1 MRSKIICI
9 FLFLAFFIHPVSS
22 VQNNLQLQDI
32 QKIMEKFYALHIT
45 NKELSPLLVRRAMKI
60 YIENFD
66 PDRSYL
72 LESEVRPYL
81 SLSDR
86 NAQEIVNR
94 VNNRDYSD
102 FIALNQLIQRA
113 IVRAEDQR
121 KEIRAEIVRGV
132 GRDTVTPGV
141 SSHFARTED
150 ELVERQRNRMAKFFA
165 FHKTRTALDTPDRKE
180 KVCHLFEKKVR
191 KSEYSYL
198 FLDQEGLTLPK
209 NRGEHFMAMR
219 ILKCLAKS
227 LDTHTTFFSPE
238 EAQEMRH
245 GLEKQFEGVGVV
257 LAEGIDGIMIAD
269 VIQGSPAQASGQIQV
284 NDYLVEIDRI
294 PVQSISFEEVMDLL
308 KKKGKDEILLG
319 FKRSV
324 AQKSEIFYRVPL
336 KKQPIEMNEE
346 RIQTSYEQTSNGII
360 GKIAL
365 HSFYENGDGVSS
377 EKDIKEAINSF
388 RKKGNLVGLV
398 LDLRENAGGFLSQAV
413 KVTGLFVSNGVVVI
427 SKYGKGETNYL
438 RNIAGKSFYNGPLV
452 VLTSRMSASAAEIV
466 AQALQ
471 DYGVAVVVGD
481 PTTFGKGSIQY
492 QTVTDPNADV
502 FFKVTVGRYYTVSGK
517 STQIDGVIADIVV
530 PTQYAP
536 YNIGERFLEYP
547 LPQDK
552 VEAAYVDSLEDL
564 DDRAKR
570 VFQVHYMPY
579 LQRAV
584 SFWKKNLPTLKQN
597 SADRIAVNPG
607 FQSLMKRQEAVRSRI
622 AAIPVNTV
630 DESVYN
636 GMDDIQM
643 NEAVNIVKDMIKIEA
658 AASQSHTA
666 RYLKT
671 GS

>member
-1 MRSKIICI
+1 MKRVFF
-9 FLFLAFFIHPVSS
+9 FLLFMALWVNPLSS
-22 VQNNLQLQDI
+22 AQNALQMQDVQRV
-32 QKIMEKFYALHIT
+32 MEKFYALHIT
-45 NKELSPLLVRRAMKI
+45 HKELSPLLVRRAMKI

-66 PDRSYL
+66 PERAYL

-81 SLSDR
+81 TLSDKK
-86 NAQEIVNR
+86 AQEIVNR
-94 VNNRDYSD
+94 VNNKDYSD
-102 FIALNQLIQRA
+102 FVALNQLIQRA
-113 IVRAEDQR
+113 IVRAESQR
-121 KEIRAEIVRGV
+121 KVIMAEMVRGE
-132 GRDTVTPGV
+132 GRETVNSGV

-150 ELVERQRNRMAKFFA
+150 ELIERQRNRMTRFYS
-165 FHKTRTALDTPDRKE
+165 FHKARSSLDTPERKE
-180 KVCHLFEKKVR
+180 KVCMLFEKKVR
-191 KSEYSYL
+191 KSEYNYL
-198 FLDQEGLTLPK
+198 FLDQEGSVLPK
-209 NRGEHFMAMR
+209 NKIEHFMALR
-219 ILKCLAKS
+219 ILKSLAKS

-238 EAQEMRH
+238 EAHEMRL

-257 LAEGIDGIMIAD
+257 LAEGIDGIVIAD
-269 VIQGSPAQASGQIQV
+269 VIQGSPAQVSGQIQV
-284 NDYLVEIDRI
+284 NDFLVEIDKI

-308 KKKGKDEILLG
+308 KKKGKEEILLG
-319 FKRSV
+319 FKRPV
-324 AQKSEIFYRVPL
+324 ASAKKDIFYRVPL

-346 RIQTSYEQTSNGII
+346 RIQTSYEQTATGII

-377 EKDIKEAINSF
+377 EKDIKEAITSF
-388 RKKGNLVGLV
+388 RKKGNLIGLV
-398 LDLRENAGGFLSQAV
+398 LDLRENSGGFLSQAV
-413 KVTGLFVSNGVVVI
+413 KVTGLFVANGVVVI

-471 DYGVAVVVGD
+471 DYGVGLVVGD

-552 VEAAYVDSLEDL
+552 VEAAYVDTLDDL
-564 DDRAKR
+564 DDRARR
-570 VFQVHYMPY
+570 VFQLHYTPY

-584 SFWKKNLPTLKQN
+584 TFWKKQLPTLKQN
-597 SADRIAVNPG
+597 SAERLAANPA
-607 FQSLMKRQEAVRSRI
+607 FQSLMKRQEAVRARL
-622 AAIPVNTV
+622 AGIPVNTV

-636 GMDDIQM
+636 GMDDLQM
-643 NEAVNIVKDMIKIEA
+643 NEAVNIVKDMIEIEA
-658 AASQSHTA
+658 ASEQHTA
-666 RYLKT
+666 RYLRT

>member
-1 MRSKIICI
+1 MRSRILCI

-94 VNNRDYSD
+94 VNNKDYSD

-121 KEIRAEIVRGV
+121 KDITNEIVRGV

-165 FHKTRTALDTPDRKE
+165 FHKTRTNIDTPDRKE
-180 KVCHLFEKKVR
+180 KVCLLFEKKVR

-198 FLDQEGLTLPK
+198 FLDQEGVTLPK
-209 NRGEHFMAMR
+209 NRVEHFMAMR

-238 EAQEMRH
+238 EAQEMRL

-269 VIQGSPAQASGQIQV
+269 VIQGSPAQASGQIQI

-308 KKKGKDEILLG
+308 KKKGKEEILLG
-319 FKRSV
+319 FKRPV

-552 VEAAYVDSLEDL
+552 VEAAYIDSLEDL

-607 FQSLMKRQEAVRSRI
+607 FQALMKRQDAVRSRI
-622 AAIPVNTV
+622 AGIPVNTV
-630 DESVYN
+630 DESVHN

-658 AASQSHTA
+658 AATQTHTA
-666 RYLKT
+666 RYLMT

>member
-1 MRSKIICI
+1 MS
-9 FLFLAFFIHPVSS
+9 FWVNPVSS
-22 VQNNLQLQDI
+22 AQNNLQLQDI
-32 QKIMEKFYALHIT
+32 HRVMEKFYALHIT
-45 NKELSPLLVRRAMKI
+45 NKELSPLLIRRAMKI

-66 PDRSYL
+66 AERAYL

-81 SLSDR
+81 SLSDKK
-86 NAQEIVNR
+86 AQEIVDR
-94 VNNRDYSD
+94 VNHRDYSD
-102 FIALNQLIQRA
+102 FIALNQLIQKA
-113 IVRAEDQR
+113 IVRAESQR
-121 KEIRAEIVRGV
+121 QVIMAEMVKGDGREAVSNGV
-132 GRDTVTPGV
+132 A
-141 SSHFARTED
+141 SHFARTED
-150 ELVERQRNRMAKFFA
+150 ELVERQRNRMARFYA
-165 FHKTRTALDTPDRKE
+165 FHKARSNLDTPDRKE
-180 KVCHLFEKKVR
+180 KVCFLFEKKVR
-191 KSEYSYL
+191 KSEYNYL
-198 FLDQEGLTLPK
+198 FFDQAGATLPK
-209 NRGEHFMAMR
+209 NKSEHLMTMR
-219 ILKCLAKS
+219 ILKALAKS

-257 LAEGIDGIMIAD
+257 LAEGIDGIVIAD

-284 NDYLVEIDRI
+284 NDFLVEIDRI
-294 PVQSISFEEVMDLL
+294 PVQSISFDEVMELL
-308 KKKGKDEILLG
+308 KKKGKEEILLG
-319 FKRSV
+319 FKRPV
-324 AQKSEIFYRVPL
+324 ASAKKEIFYRVPL

-346 RIQTSYEQTSNGII
+346 RIQTSYEQTDKGII

-377 EKDIKEAINSF
+377 EKDIKEAITSF

-413 KVTGLFVSNGVVVI
+413 KVTGLFVANGVVVI

-471 DYGVAVVVGD
+471 DYGVALVVGD

-530 PTQYAP
+530 PTPYAP

-552 VEAAYVDSLEDL
+552 VEAAYVDSLDDL

-570 VFQVHYMPY
+570 VFEVHYMPY

-584 SFWKKNLPTLKQN
+584 SFWKRQLPTLKQN
-597 SADRIAVNPG
+597 SADRMSVNPG
-607 FQSLMKRQEAVRSRI
+607 FQSLMKRQEAVRSRL
-622 AAIPVNTV
+622 AGIPVNTI
-630 DESVYN
+630 DESVQN
-636 GMDDIQM
+636 GMDDLQM
-643 NEAVNIVKDMIKIEA
+643 NEAVNIVKDMIQIESA
-658 AASQSHTA
+658 ANQTHTA
-666 RYLKT
+666 RFLKT